1 MLYLH
6 LIYNVFIFIA
16 EPRKPLIVTS
26 RDAGP
31 ASIKEYSAG
40 TSSGVGWGVLKS
52 VSLMGKQK
60 LFENKTFKA
69 IMGSLIKQDSREE
82 RELVTSSVYLEICL
96 VMLFPMITT

>member
-1 MLYLH
+1 M
-6 LIYNVFIFIA
+6 
-16 EPRKPLIVTS
+16 PGQPLSKNILQVLL
-26 RDAGP
+26 G
-31 ASIKEYSAG
+31 
-40 TSSGVGWGVLKS
+40 GWGVLKS